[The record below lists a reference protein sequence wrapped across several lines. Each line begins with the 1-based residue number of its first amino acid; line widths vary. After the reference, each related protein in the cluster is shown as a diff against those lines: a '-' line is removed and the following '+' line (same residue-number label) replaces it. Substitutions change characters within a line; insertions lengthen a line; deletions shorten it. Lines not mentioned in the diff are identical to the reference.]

1 MSATIPFKRLILRA
15 VLRDVS
21 PMVARLISVSDE
33 TELSDLHD
41 VFQQVLGWS
50 GDLGYSFRIH
60 GKEFNSFRGRTRSK
74 PLQEFRLHRQ
84 EKFLYICDLLDIWE
98 WELRIMDI
106 QEVDATD
113 EREPV
118 CLGGRGA
125 APPKSCGGPRG
136 YRLMLKRQQQG
147 ASVSDP
153 ALVEATIQLFSASR
167 PEQPASTW
175 SLSRDAV
182 RERWQ
187 NVDRRLL
194 EHGPLEPDRF
204 NLQEANERLAMLS
217 RRGGIRL

>member
-21 PMVARLISVSDE
+21 PMVARLISVSDDA
-33 TELSDLHD
+33 ELSDLHD
-41 VFQQVLGWS
+41 VFQQILGWS

-74 PLQEFRLHRQ
+74 PLREFRLHRQ
-84 EKFLYICDLLDIWE
+84 EKFLYICDLLDMWE
-98 WELRIMDI
+98 WEFRVMDI

-113 EREPV
+113 DREPV

-125 APPKSCGGPRG
+125 APPESCGGPRG

-153 ALVEATIQLFSASR
+153 ALV
-167 PEQPASTW
+167 
-175 SLSRDAV
+175 
-182 RERWQ
+182 
-187 NVDRRLL
+187 
-194 EHGPLEPDRF
+194 
-204 NLQEANERLAMLS
+204 
-217 RRGGIRL
+217 